1 MPKYAYAFLHAIEP
15 KSGSCSYPE
24 TLLSKAIKTRDKANY
39 CLHVAYF
46 PPNYGGGEYSIGKSY
61 DIFIVFSRTPA
72 VCAFV
77 RYVCVFI

>member
-1 MPKYAYAFLHAIEP
+1 MPIYMPKLLHVIEP
-15 KSGSCSYPE
+15 KSGSGRYPE

-46 PPNYGGGEYSIGKSY
+46 PPNYGGGEYTIGKSY

-77 RYVCVFI
+77 G